1 MLKLKGKLDFT
12 LFVKVEGVD
21 PVNGKRP
28 NRNIK
33 KKFLTLGIA
42 IIIGMKGRSEINL
55 SQGSSE
61 INKAEYI
68 IQNETNVYVC
78 GESKRI
84 WNFSQEVSTVKLTGF
99 KRFSCLSLLS
109 SWDYRHAPPRSANF
123 CEQ

>member
-21 PVNGKRP
+21 HVNRQINKKKI
-28 NRNIK
+28 N
-33 KKFLTLGIA
+33 KKFLILGIA

-55 SQGSSE
+55 LQGRSE

-84 WNFSQEVSTVKLTGF
+84 WNFSQEVSTVKLTQ
-99 KRFSCLSLLS
+99 
-109 SWDYRHAPPRSANF
+109 
-123 CEQ
+123 ETEE

>member
-28 NRNIK
+28 NRNIN
-33 KKFLTLGIA
+33 KKFLILGIA

-55 SQGSSE
+55 LQGRSE

-68 IQNETNVYVC
+68 IQNETMYMCAGNLKEF
-78 GESKRI
+78 GIFHR
-84 WNFSQEVSTVKLTGF
+84 
-99 KRFSCLSLLS
+99 R
-109 SWDYRHAPPRSANF
+109 
-123 CEQ
+123 

>member
-1 MLKLKGKLDFT
+1 MNADPVEKKTPTPGRIYQLITSFT

-28 NRNIK
+28 NRNIN
-33 KKFLTLGIA
+33 KKFLILGIA

-55 SQGSSE
+55 LQGRSE

-84 WNFSQEVSTVKLTGF
+84 WNFSQEVSTVKLTQ
-99 KRFSCLSLLS
+99 
-109 SWDYRHAPPRSANF
+109 
-123 CEQ
+123 ETEE

>member
-42 IIIGMKGRSEINL
+42 IIIGMLWKSIKSHRYKAIILNTSLINNRTIISEGID
-55 SQGSSE
+55 G
-61 INKAEYI
+61 
-68 IQNETNVYVC
+68 
-78 GESKRI
+78 
-84 WNFSQEVSTVKLTGF
+84 
-99 KRFSCLSLLS
+99 
-109 SWDYRHAPPRSANF
+109 
-123 CEQ
+123 